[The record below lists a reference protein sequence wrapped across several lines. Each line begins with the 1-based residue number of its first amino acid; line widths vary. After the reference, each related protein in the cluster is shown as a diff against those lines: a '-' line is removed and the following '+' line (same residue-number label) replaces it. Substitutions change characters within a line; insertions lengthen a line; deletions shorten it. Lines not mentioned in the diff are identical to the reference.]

1 MNIKE
6 MIQKDRPYVINYRD
20 MPMELQTKSKELCFE
35 YNQTRPTETDKR
47 KKIIKDLFAES
58 TDLTMI
64 EPSFRCDY
72 GFNIHSTGMAI
83 INYNCSILDTSPV
96 FLGDGIFI
104 APGVCLACAGHPLV
118 PEQRASGMETSAPIH
133 IEDNVWLGANVTVLG
148 GVTIGSGSV
157 IGAGSVVN
165 KDIPSGVVAVGAPC
179 KVLRK
184 ITDEDRI
191 SSTI

>member
-1 MNIKE
+1 MDITELIK
-6 MIQKDRPYVINYRD
+6 KDSPYVISYQD
-20 MPMELQTKSKELCFE
+20 MPMGLQTKSKELCFE
-35 YNQTRPTETDKR
+35 YNQTKPSETKKR
-47 KKIIKDLFAES
+47 QKIIKELFAES
-58 TDLTMI
+58 SDTTFI

-72 GFNIHSTGMAI
+72 GFNIHANGRVI

-96 FLGDGIFI
+96 YLGDGTFI

-118 PEQRASGMETSAPIH
+118 PDQRASGMETSAPIH

-148 GVTIGSGSV
+148 GVTIGKNSV

-184 ITDEDRI
+184 ISEKDRI
-191 SSTI
+191 STTI

>member
-1 MNIKE
+1 MDIKE
-6 MIQKDRPYVINYRD
+6 MIRQDRPYAINYKD
-20 MPMELQTKSKELCFE
+20 MPMGLQDKSKELCFE
-35 YNQTRPTETDKR
+35 YNQTRPTEIDKR
-47 KKIIKDLFAES
+47 KNIIKKLFAES

-72 GFNIHSTGMAI
+72 GFNIHSTGMAF

-96 FLGDGIFI
+96 YLGDGVFI
-104 APGVCLACAGHPLV
+104 APGVCIACASHPLD

-133 IEDNVWLGANVTVLG
+133 IGNNVWLGANVSVLG
-148 GVTIGSGSV
+148 GVTIGNNSV

-165 KDIPSGVVAVGAPC
+165 KDIPAGVVAAGVPC

-184 ITDEDRI
+184 ITEKDRI
-191 SSTI
+191 SLTK